1 MIKSKIKPK
10 QHDHKEMDNSTQKEN
25 AQKYH
30 DKKHVASHLS
40 CGKEQHEQDES
51 SLWF

>member
-1 MIKSKIKPK
+1 MIKSKIIPK
-10 QHDHKEMDNSTQKEN
+10 QHDHKEMNNSTLKEN
-25 AQKYH
+25 TQKYH
-30 DKKHVASHLS
+30 DKKHASHLS